1 MNSSVFVFLLLLM
14 ANPTF
19 AAANSNGDGDETAA
33 CQKTRVGTQANT
45 VQENDSVSAAPVA
58 PARPTPIRSTRST
71 APRTVSLRWHSMLP
85 GMFR

>member
-14 ANPTF
+14 ADPTF
-19 AAANSNGDGDETAA
+19 AAANSNGDEPVV
-33 CQKTRVGTQANT
+33 CPKTRVGTQANS
-45 VQENDSVSAAPVA
+45 VQENDNVSAAPAV

-71 APRTVSLRWHSMLP
+71 APRTVSPRWHSMLP